1 MCGVNTEEIFS
12 FSWHSS
18 DYLCKRKME
27 EIENKLKSRTIK
39 PTAMRI
45 LVLQYLMKQ
54 EKAVSLN
61 SIEDAFENADKSTL
75 YRTLKTFEKNR
86 LVHTVDDGTKQ
97 LKYALC
103 LESCQCQS
111 VDLHYHFHCNNCL
124 STFCLT
130 DQNVPQ
136 IELPTKF
143 KMQQANMVIKGLCAE
158 CNK

>member
-1 MCGVNTEEIFS
+1 
-12 FSWHSS
+12 
-18 DYLCKRKME
+18 ME

-61 SIEDAFENADKSTL
+61 SIENAFENADKSTL
-75 YRTLKTFEKNR
+75 YRTLKTFEKNK

-111 VDLHYHFHCNNCL
+111 VDLHYHFHCNTCG

-136 IELPTKF
+136 IELPMKF